1 MYPGAQQPPYT
12 GFSQQTYPYQGYQ
25 QQMPYVGMQTPIAQ
39 EIPSYPGYA
48 QLDLNRQM
56 PFVTTLELL
65 DLNRLTNDPMHLG
78 GR

>member
-1 MYPGAQQPPYT
+1 
-12 GFSQQTYPYQGYQ
+12 
-25 QQMPYVGMQTPIAQ
+25 MPYVGMQTPIAQ